1 MDDDVMGRCRTNS
14 QIKFKIIMLIS
25 TLCHYSDGY
34 ILVKRSIIIKEAG
47 ADAAAKNA
55 DARNKELIRSGLDL
69 MPM

>member
-25 TLCHYSDGY
+25 SLCHYSDAY
-34 ILVKRSIIIKEAG
+34 ILAKRSIIIKEAG
-47 ADAAAKNA
+47 ADPAAKNA
-55 DARNKELIRSGLDL
+55 GPRNKELIRSGLDL